1 MNFISLTTIIFLFSN
16 FTFSQVSDSERIY
29 WQEKIQL
36 NWSDFEAD
44 AKHESRAAALSSLS
58 IPYTIK
64 VDDKKV
70 YLQIRVCFIKTE
82 SWSKVDFQSD
92 NLLLHEQFHFD
103 IAELHRRM
111 IVKKILNIKLTK
123 YNYST
128 KLNNIISEHWNK
140 IYRSVQ
146 DQYDKET
153 DFSKHIKVQLKWS
166 QKIKRLL
173 KEYEEFQEE
182 NYTLKLNN

>member
-1 MNFISLTTIIFLFSN
+1 MNFISLTSIIFLFSN
-16 FTFSQVSDSERIY
+16 FIFAQVSDSERIY
-29 WQEKIQL
+29 WQEEIQL

-92 NLLLHEQFHFD
+92 NLLLHEQLHFD

-111 IVKKILNIKLTK
+111 IVKKIREMRWSKEKVDVDLSSL
-123 YNYST
+123 
-128 KLNNIISEHWNK
+128 ISDHWVGD
-140 IYRSVQ
+140 YRKMQ
-146 DQYDKET
+146 DLYDLET
-153 DFSKHIKVQLKWS
+153 DFSKNEKKQRQWTIKINK
-166 QKIKRLL
+166 LL
-173 KEYEEFQEE
+173 KKYESYSSEE
-182 NYTLKLNN
+182 ILILI